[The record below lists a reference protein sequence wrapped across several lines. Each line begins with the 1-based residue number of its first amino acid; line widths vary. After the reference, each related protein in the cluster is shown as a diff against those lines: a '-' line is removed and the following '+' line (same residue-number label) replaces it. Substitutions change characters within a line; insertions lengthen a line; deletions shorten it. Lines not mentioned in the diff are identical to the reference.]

1 MPKRKTGCG
10 FNRNKHVATP
20 KNLTFK
26 AIGSLDNYVSLQT
39 LPTKHDL
46 GQMNNPCFN
55 CGSFMWKEENHIG
68 TLGHSAV
75 FSTCCS
81 EGKIL
86 LPTISDPPL
95 ILQNLL
101 TNEND
106 EGKEFC
112 HNIRAYNSSL
122 AFASLGVNED
132 VLPSKGP
139 YTFRIHGSVYHRI
152 GHVFP
157 EVGEQPKFS
166 QIYIY
171 NTENETNNRI
181 RWNSDLNR
189 NILEL
194 LQNMLHHNNPF
205 AKCFKHTTELFLNQN
220 RTVNMKLILKADTS
234 KDPRRYNL
242 PTVSEL
248 SVIIPG
254 SSEYQPTNRDIV
266 LYKRASY
273 HPNGQKLLH
282 INETNQH
289 YDPLHYVLLFPYG
302 DSGWTIG
309 IQHKNSNK
317 QTSIMN
323 FYAYHMM
330 QRNNFNTILRAG
342 RLFHQYVV
350 DQYAK
355 LEQQRLNYCLFHQN
369 ELRSELYQGLADA
382 VQAGDTDGKHTGKK
396 IILPSS
402 FIGSPR
408 HMQQMYQDAMAI
420 VRRFGKPDL
429 FITFT
434 CNPKWPDI
442 ERNLLSGQTSTDRLD
457 LVARVFHLKLK
468 ELLKDITVKNVFGK
482 VIAFVYT
489 IEFQK
494 RGLPHAH
501 ILLILHPTCKPKSSD
516 DYDMYVTAEIPS
528 QTTTPELYK
537 IITQHMIHGPCGPP
551 NPKSPCME
559 DGKCSKQYPKEFC
572 EKTVQLADGYPK
584 YRRPENGLSVQKN
597 GVLLDNRWIVPY
609 NPYLCSKYSAH
620 INVEIICSSVTAVKY
635 LYKYVYEGHDR
646 VMASIQCDE
655 NNEIQRYVDARYVSA
670 SEACWRIFHYDLHDR
685 SPAVQR
691 LAVHLPGQHNVVYK
705 EGKAEEALQN
715 FKDTTLTSWFKAN
728 IEIQEARNIPYH
740 LFPEHFTWNASTCTW
755 KKRKLGNTIGRLY
768 LANPAEGERFFLRLI
783 LHHSPGCKSFQ
794 DLLTLEDGTVCN
806 TFKETAMKRGFLQN
820 DEEWIE
826 CMSEAA
832 ASGSPSQ
839 LRLLFATI

>member
-1 MPKRKTGCG
+1 
-10 FNRNKHVATP
+10 
-20 KNLTFK
+20 
-26 AIGSLDNYVSLQT
+26 
-39 LPTKHDL
+39 
-46 GQMNNPCFN
+46 MNNPCFN

-106 EGKEFC
+106 EGKEFR

-171 NTENETNNRI
+171 DTENETNNRI

-408 HMQQMYQDAMAI
+408 HMHQMYQDAMAI

-434 CNPKWPDI
+434 CNPK
-442 ERNLLSGQTSTDRLD
+442 
-457 LVARVFHLKLK
+457 
-468 ELLKDITVKNVFGK
+468 
-482 VIAFVYT
+482 
-489 IEFQK
+489 
-494 RGLPHAH
+494 
-501 ILLILHPTCKPKSSD
+501 
-516 DYDMYVTAEIPS
+516 
-528 QTTTPELYK
+528 
-537 IITQHMIHGPCGPP
+537 
-551 NPKSPCME
+551 
-559 DGKCSKQYPKEFC
+559 
-572 EKTVQLADGYPK
+572 
-584 YRRPENGLSVQKN
+584 
-597 GVLLDNRWIVPY
+597 
-609 NPYLCSKYSAH
+609 
-620 INVEIICSSVTAVKY
+620 
-635 LYKYVYEGHDR
+635 
-646 VMASIQCDE
+646 
-655 NNEIQRYVDARYVSA
+655 
-670 SEACWRIFHYDLHDR
+670 
-685 SPAVQR
+685 
-691 LAVHLPGQHNVVYK
+691 
-705 EGKAEEALQN
+705 
-715 FKDTTLTSWFKAN
+715 
-728 IEIQEARNIPYH
+728 
-740 LFPEHFTWNASTCTW
+740 
-755 KKRKLGNTIGRLY
+755 
-768 LANPAEGERFFLRLI
+768 
-783 LHHSPGCKSFQ
+783 
-794 DLLTLEDGTVCN
+794 
-806 TFKETAMKRGFLQN
+806 
-820 DEEWIE
+820 
-826 CMSEAA
+826 
-832 ASGSPSQ
+832 
-839 LRLLFATI
+839 